1 MLRPG
6 SVQKA
11 TIPNAQMMRSSSLH
25 VQEMCGLHYVGS
37 MNLTEISQDAR
48 TWLPQL
54 GALANSRLKILIWV
68 CLNIVSDS
76 LNVAQSYLEA
86 GDADIK

>member
-1 MLRPG
+1 
-6 SVQKA
+6 
-11 TIPNAQMMRSSSLH
+11 
-25 VQEMCGLHYVGS
+25 
-37 MNLTEISQDAR
+37 MNLTEIFQDAR

-76 LNVAQSYLEA
+76 LNVAQSSYLEA